1 MTKTLRAVLVTLALT
16 ALLPLTA
23 LAHADGGVDETFVA
37 PDMNQASYWN
47 ARFGAGWSCTK
58 FENHSG
64 FIPEE
69 YEAAVV
75 HDGQLVRVYASIGGA
90 FTALGPHNPN
100 SPHGA
105 HYAAPHSWVM
115 KCNYVPVT
123 TTTTT
128 TLPEETT
135 TTTVVT
141 TTTTIDDT
149 TTTTGATTTTTV
161 DDTTTT
167 TIGDSTTTTLPEET
181 TTTIATSSTVVT
193 VPTTDPPTDSTLPFT
208 GIGSAGI
215 LSLIASALI
224 AVGMALLWWKS
235 RGATE

>member
-1 MTKTLRAVLVTLALT
+1 MKPVRAALVTLMLMMA
-16 ALLPLTA
+16 LPLAA
-23 LAHADGGVDETFVA
+23 LAHDDGGVDETFIA

-47 ARFGAGWSCTK
+47 ARFGAGWTCTQ
-58 FENHSG
+58 FVGHGG

-100 SPHGA
+100 SPTGA
-105 HYAAPHSWVM
+105 HFAAPHSWVM
-115 KCNYVPVT
+115 KCNYTQTTTTTTVPDDDTTTTTVT

-135 TTTVVT
+135 TTT
-141 TTTTIDDT
+141 
-149 TTTTGATTTTTV
+149 
-161 DDTTTT
+161 
-167 TIGDSTTTTLPEET
+167 LPEET
-181 TTTIATSSTVVT
+181 TTTTVVETTTTTVSDTTTSTISNSSTVVT

-208 GIGSAGI
+208 GPVAVGLFSA
-215 LSLIASALI
+215 IASAMLT
-224 AVGMALLWWKS
+224 AGVALLWWKG
-235 RGATE
+235 RGAEG